1 MHILFLLLQTEQTLW
16 QIYRIKSG
24 MSERRLGSES
34 LYAEL
39 DESKSAEAAAE
50 EDLQESKKALAKSTR
65 LLQNAE
71 KDLSTK
77 EKQMTKLYPKLTTA
91 QEKSK
96 QTRKRITDLEAGEKR
111 LGKDITAQEEYVAGL
126 RADMA
131 ALEDAERSLKAE
143 LARIA
148 SRTGGAGSS
157 LQLNADMMMEYTR
170 IRGEVAARTSKEKTE
185 ETNLEREA
193 VSRQNRIEDLRA
205 QEAAVR
211 KEIEGIKALIAEY
224 QERAKRIGLLMDE
237 NRNEI
242 KQTDA
247 QQQSMANEAAAAQE
261 SIANLTTSIES
272 LSERLKEAGEDRV
285 RGKREQTMTDA
296 VESMMR
302 IFTGVHGR
310 LVDLCKPIQ
319 KKYSTAIATASGKHM
334 EAIVVDTKQAA
345 AECIRYLK
353 DQRVGTCMFLPLDNI
368 ATKPIPDRL
377 RGLGQKYK
385 LAVDLVECED
395 LFKPAVSY
403 ALGATVVCDTL
414 EEAQHL
420 RFQTGEHVKVVTL
433 NGHVITKAG
442 TMTGGSTGRE
452 GRDRWEDREV
462 DELKKQKAA
471 AEDALV
477 QLKRNIPSR
486 QTIVDLEIKLKSLQT
501 RIQFNE
507 ADMTVCTEKLAHF
520 QQQRDLKTASLDQ
533 IASEIATN
541 EAAVAKIQRT
551 LSQLKATIGAVETE
565 EFREFSARLGI
576 DNICE
581 YEQNV
586 LKAHQAVLAKSGAI
600 AEQKAA
606 LSAQLEYELKRD
618 FKTARDKQL
627 AQIAAAKRELEAT
640 ETELKALS
648 KEEDEIRATI
658 RACSEAITKLKASKN
673 ADYER
678 SKELQKLRSD
688 AAAARDAIG
697 RKISAEEIEVE
708 RMRSQLHEMLQKAM
722 VDEIA
727 LPTVNVDRRAS
738 TGTARGRMSRGQSI
752 ASSGDVEVDL
762 DLEWAGTNTQRR
774 SSGRFGRSEEPS
786 ASDTSESAHFSQSD
800 NPVVVRDSNAV
811 SLVDLSS
818 LSSGPHKSALNNKQ
832 QQADLIASLGK
843 KIANIAAELRTMQ
856 PNMHAAERFEGINDK
871 LKECNENLDQ
881 VRDSSKQV
889 AERFEEVK
897 ALRHKLFMECFEHV
911 SEALTI
917 IYKDLTKSSKHPLGG
932 NAYLTLDNNEE
943 PYLGGIRYT
952 AMPPMKRYR

>member
-1 MHILFLLLQTEQTLW
+1 
-16 QIYRIKSG
+16 
-24 MSERRLGSES
+24 MSERREGSES

-39 DESKSAEAAAE
+39 DGAKADEATAE

-71 KDLSTK
+71 KDLATK
-77 EKQMTKLYPKLTTA
+77 EKLMTKLYPKLTTA
-91 QEKSK
+91 QERSK
-96 QTRKRITDLEAGEKR
+96 QTRKRIADLEAGEKR
-111 LGKDITAQEEYVAGL
+111 LGKDISAQEEYVAGL
-126 RADMA
+126 RSDMA
-131 ALEDAERSLKAE
+131 ALEDAEKSLKAE
-143 LARIA
+143 LSRIA
-148 SRTGGAGSS
+148 SRTSGGKGGS
-157 LQLNADMMMEYTR
+157 LQLDAGMMAEYTR
-170 IRGEVAARTSKEKTE
+170 IRAEVAARTSKEKTE

-193 VSRQNRIEDLRA
+193 VSKQNRIEDLRVQEAAIRKEIESTRAQISDYEDRSRRIGLLIEENRSEMKQSEAQREALA
-205 QEAAVR
+205 QEAA
-211 KEIEGIKALIAEY
+211 A
-224 QERAKRIGLLMDE
+224 
-237 NRNEI
+237 
-242 KQTDA
+242 T
-247 QQQSMANEAAAAQE
+247 QE
-261 SIANLTTSIES
+261 SITSLTSSIES

-285 RGKREQTMTDA
+285 RGKREQAMADA

-302 IFTGVHGR
+302 IFSGVHGR

-368 ATKPIPDRL
+368 TSKPIPDRL
-377 RGLGQKYK
+377 RGLGQKYR
-385 LAVDLVECED
+385 LAVDLVESED
-395 LFKPAVSY
+395 LFKPAVAY
-403 ALGATVVCDTL
+403 ALGSTVVCDTL

-420 RFQTGEHVKVVTL
+420 RFQVGEHVKVVTL

-471 AEDALV
+471 AEDALF
-477 QLKRNIPSR
+477 QLKRNVPSR
-486 QTIVDLEIKLKSLQT
+486 QAMVDLEIKIKSLQT
-501 RIQFNE
+501 RIQFSE
-507 ADMTVCTEKLAHF
+507 ADSTVCTEKLAQLH
-520 QQQRDLKTASLDQ
+520 QLRDLKIASLDK
-533 IASEIATN
+533 IVAEIATN
-541 EAAVAKIQRT
+541 EASVTKIQRT

-586 LKAHQAVLAKSGAI
+586 LKAHQTVLVKSGAI

-618 FKTARDKQL
+618 FKSARDKQL
-627 AQIAAAKRELEAT
+627 AQIAAAKQELEVT
-640 ETELKALS
+640 EAELKALS
-648 KEEDEIRATI
+648 KEEDEIRASI
-658 RACSEAITKLKASKN
+658 RACSEAISKLKTSKN
-673 ADYER
+673 ADFER

-727 LPTVNVDRRAS
+727 LPTINVDRRAS
-738 TGTARGRMSRGQSI
+738 TGTARGRSSRGQSSV
-752 ASSGDVEVDL
+752 SSGDVEVDL

-774 SSGRFGRSEEPS
+774 SSGRFGRAEEPS

-800 NPVVVRDSNAV
+800 NPVVLRDSNAV

-818 LSSGPHKSALNNKQ
+818 LSTGPHKSALHNKQ
-832 QQADLIASLGK
+832 QQADLIASLNK
-843 KIANIAAELRTMQ
+843 KISTLSAELRTMQ

-881 VRDSSKQV
+881 VRDSSKLV
-889 AERFEEVK
+889 SERFEEVK
-897 ALRHKLFMECFEHV
+897 SLRHKLFMDCFEHV
-911 SEALTI
+911 SEALTV

-943 PYLGGIRYT
+943 PFLGGIRYT
-952 AMPPMKRYR
+952 AMPPMKRYRYKY